1 MHFLILEN
9 GNIINIQEILY
20 VHLSKTEEC
29 AYVYVK
35 HLMHASDDYTENF
48 GNIAK
53 RIKIT
58 LKDYDRLTSIIR

>member
-9 GNIINIQEILY
+9 GNIINVQEILY

-35 HLMHASDDYTENF
+35 HLMHASDDYAENF

-58 LKDYDRLTSIIR
+58 LKDYDRLTNMIR